1 MKQRVLPIVL
11 LVAASATSGA
21 NANTVAESPPVADW
35 TEFSVLAK
43 PGQCP
48 GLPTQFTVANLKQ
61 GSAKSL
67 QYVAENNRWTW
78 QLGAK
83 SQTLGAVF
91 WAKDLNA
98 GVSYRD
104 PLEVS
109 RAPSPAMLQDL
120 LVGQRNSVKLG
131 CGGTAQVVKRWRA
144 PLIQPIDNHLLDQ
157 SDLADMEGNALA
169 TALSRRIGAEHHH

>member
-1 MKQRVLPIVL
+1 MKKHVLPIVL
-11 LVAASATSGA
+11 LVAATATSMA
-21 NANTVAESPPVADW
+21 HADTVASSAPMAEW
-35 TEFSVLAK
+35 TAFSVVAK
-43 PGQCP
+43 SGQCP
-48 GLPTQFTVANLKQ
+48 GLPRQFTVASLKQ
-61 GSAKSL
+61 GLAKSL
-67 QYVAENNRWTW
+67 QYVADKNRWTW

-91 WAKDLNA
+91 WAEDLQA

-109 RAPSPAMLQDL
+109 RAPSPAMLQSL
-120 LVGQRNSVKLG
+120 LIGKRDAVKLG
-131 CGGTAQVVKRWRA
+131 CGGMAQVVKRWRA

-169 TALSRRIGAEHHH
+169 TTLSQRIGAAHHH